1 VEVNVEEIE
10 KIVKIMQ
17 EFITEMKKIEEL
29 SEVNKESVIK
39 NQSYIDRIAKLA
51 EELLKEIS
59 QFKI

>member
-39 NQSYIDRIAKLA
+39 NQSYVERIAKLA